1 VTQPLPFAAAD
12 ARREHHQLQP
22 VTFRAL
28 RRRLDESLFPADP
41 VEGQGS
47 KGETAIV
54 LLAFAALGIVLQL
67 LRPGW
72 TASLESLWA
81 EDGTIFLQGALSQG
95 FVDAVLTPYAGY
107 LVLVPR
113 LIGEGAVLVPLGDA
127 AAAVSIL
134 SAAVVVVSGIAVW
147 FAAAGH
153 IRNPWLRGTLA
164 CLTVLAPVAG
174 LESVDSAAYV
184 PWYMLFA
191 TFWLLLWRPRTTVAA
206 VLAGLFILVTGLS
219 SPGLWFF
226 APLAAL
232 RALAIRDR
240 RDLAIVGGFAVGAL
254 SQVPVLA
261 FNQEQ
266 AVTPSWTS
274 DIWIAYAQ
282 RVVDGALLGEHLG
295 GEAWVHFGR
304 PFLFL
309 LLFVTL
315 ATLFV
320 LARNSTATGRWLAA
334 IAIPTSLLLFIVSA
348 YQRAVGSEIMWPLS
362 VYHGAAGRYAIVPA
376 LLLVSAGFALLDG
389 WLSNSSGPS
398 RRVPA
403 WTAVAAV
410 ALLWVG
416 IASSFDLRDEPI
428 RGTPPWEEALQGAA
442 AECSAGDITD
452 ASVPTSPPGFGMSL
466 PCERVLEDTN
476 AKPASAAAASNA
488 ARGEYEVPGRGVS
501 SGV

>member
-1 VTQPLPFAAAD
+1 VRFQ
-12 ARREHHQLQP
+12 
-22 VTFRAL
+22 AL
-28 RRRLDESLFPADP
+28 RERLDESLFPTAP
-41 VEGQGS
+41 AEGRGS
-47 KGETAIV
+47 RGETAIV
-54 LLAFAALGIVLQL
+54 LLALAVLGIVLQL

-81 EDGTIFLQGALSQG
+81 EDGPIFLQGALSQG
-95 FVDAVLTPYAGY
+95 FGDAVLTPYAGY

-134 SAAVVVVSGIAVW
+134 SAAIVTLSGIAVW
-147 FAAAGH
+147 FGARAH

-164 CLTVLAPVAG
+164 CLTVLAPAAG

-191 TFWLLLWRPRTTVAA
+191 TFWLLLWRPRSTVAA
-206 VLAGLFILVTGLS
+206 VLAGLFILLTGLS
-219 SPGLWFF
+219 SPGVWFF

-240 RDLAIVGGFAVGAL
+240 RDLAIVVGFATGAV

-261 FNQEQ
+261 LNQEQ

-282 RVVDGALLGEHLG
+282 RVVDGALLGERLG

-309 LLFVTL
+309 LLLAAL

-320 LARNSTATGRWLAA
+320 LARKSTATGRWLAA
-334 IAIPTSLLLFIVSA
+334 IAIPTSLLLFVVSA

-376 LLLVSAGFALLDG
+376 LLLVSAGLALLDG
-389 WLSNSSGPS
+389 WLRSSSGPS
-398 RRVPA
+398 HRLPV

-416 IASSFDLRDEPI
+416 IASSFNVRDEPI
-428 RGTPPWEEALQGAA
+428 RGTPQWDEALRGTA
-442 AECSAGDITD
+442 AECSRERLDYV
-452 ASVPTSPPGFGMSL
+452 SVPTSPPGFGL
-466 PCERVLEDTN
+466 PISCELVL
-476 AKPASAAAASNA
+476 
-488 ARGEYEVPGRGVS
+488 GEVDAPR
-501 SGV
+501 